1 MAKILHIADVHLDSP
16 FSLLDPQKS
25 QARRNELRGTFTS
38 AMMYAKM
45 EKYDIVIIA
54 GDLFDCE
61 FVTRETMDLIT
72 SQFAANPD
80 CKFVIAPGNHD
91 FYSSASPYSKT
102 KFPENVYI
110 FTSETLT
117 CFRFDDIGVDVY
129 GYAFTGEKMEKNPLA
144 AAVYVD
150 RERINIL
157 AAHADI
163 YSKAY
168 CPVGVEDIVRGA
180 YDYAALGHI
189 HNGGDI
195 QKSGNTYYAYSGSLE
210 GGSFGECGLKGAI
223 ICDATWVGGKKQL
236 KFKARRF
243 CTRRYEKLDVDIS
256 GAVSD
261 KEVIAKV
268 RRAATENGYGNDTL
282 LRVRLLGNIPV
293 SADIRADKITAEDI
307 GVYYLEVRDCSAPLL
322 DYEELKN
329 DISIRGAF
337 FRELLPQL
345 ESEDDAVRARASKA
359 LHYGLAAL
367 SGDDIV
373 DF

>member
-144 AAVYVD
+144 AAIYVD
-150 RERINIL
+150 RDRINIL

-223 ICDATWVGGKKQL
+223 ICDAAWIGGKKQL

-256 GAVSD
+256 GAVSG

-268 RRAATENGYGNDTL
+268 RRAATEKP
-282 LRVRLLGNIPV
+282 RIPHPV
-293 SADIRADKITAEDI
+293 SVNTMDCAACAPRRGDFLSCFRLRAA
-307 GVYYLEVRDCSAPLL
+307 GRVLMQS
-322 DYEELKN
+322 
-329 DISIRGAF
+329 
-337 FRELLPQL
+337 
-345 ESEDDAVRARASKA
+345 
-359 LHYGLAAL
+359 
-367 SGDDIV
+367 
-373 DF
+373 

>member
-72 SQFAANPD
+72 SQFAANPN

-129 GYAFTGEKMEKNPLA
+129 GYAFTGEKWKKIRSPQRSM
-144 AAVYVD
+144 
-150 RERINIL
+150 
-157 AAHADI
+157 
-163 YSKAY
+163 S
-168 CPVGVEDIVRGA
+168 
-180 YDYAALGHI
+180 
-189 HNGGDI
+189 
-195 QKSGNTYYAYSGSLE
+195 T
-210 GGSFGECGLKGAI
+210 
-223 ICDATWVGGKKQL
+223 ATG
-236 KFKARRF
+236 
-243 CTRRYEKLDVDIS
+243 
-256 GAVSD
+256 
-261 KEVIAKV
+261 
-268 RRAATENGYGNDTL
+268 
-282 LRVRLLGNIPV
+282 
-293 SADIRADKITAEDI
+293 
-307 GVYYLEVRDCSAPLL
+307 
-322 DYEELKN
+322 
-329 DISIRGAF
+329 
-337 FRELLPQL
+337 
-345 ESEDDAVRARASKA
+345 
-359 LHYGLAAL
+359 
-367 SGDDIV
+367 
-373 DF
+373 